1 MNDTFLPKAEQP
13 RILIVDDIA
22 ANLRVLSDLLVA
34 QGYQV
39 SPATSGSF
47 ALRSIAFKIPDL
59 ILLDVRMPEMDGF
72 EVCRR
77 LKADEQSRSVPVIF
91 ISASD
96 DMVDKVKGFEV
107 GGVDY
112 ITKPFQ
118 ALEVLARVATHLALR
133 SMQKQLEAQNIQLQQ
148 EITERERIE
157 HELRE
162 HKAHLEEVVAE
173 RTAALRQEMVVRER
187 AEKKIVASEEKYR
200 SLVNNINIGIFRT
213 TFPGQFL
220 QVNPAMAKIFGYA
233 SPEQMMENSALDLY
247 REVKDRE
254 RLWEEAHAKGGVR
267 NREVAMMKNDGT
279 PLWVALTASVQYDER
294 GTAQWLDG
302 VLEDITERKALE
314 VQLLQAQK
322 MEVLGTLSGGVAHDF
337 NNILTGIIG
346 YGQLLQM
353 KLPSGTP
360 LRTYV
365 DQIMASSERAAHLT
379 KSLLTFSR
387 KRELDTKPTD
397 INTII
402 TNFENFLTMIV
413 GKKIELKVSLDSAEL
428 IALADTGQVEQVLMN
443 LATNAKDAMPEG
455 GIFTIKTETMEPDS
469 QFLMLHPSLH
479 PGKHVL
485 ISVADSGVGMDEN
498 TKRKLFE
505 PFFTT
510 KEEGKGTGLGLSIV
524 YGIIKQHQGEI
535 MVSSERGAG
544 TTFRMYLPLVKSAD
558 EVKAVVSPLPPRGRG
573 ETILL
578 VESDS
583 GVRFL
588 AKTVL
593 EQSGYAVIEAVDG
606 EDGFRK
612 FTEHM
617 DAVQLLLTE
626 LMLPTISGKELYDQ
640 VRNNK
645 PDVKA
650 LFTSN
655 FTPEIIRKDAIVDEF
670 LFLPKPIS
678 PNELARKV
686 RELLDTRVSGQQ

>member
-1 MNDTFLPKAEQP
+1 MSDTFLPKAEQP

-22 ANLRVLSDLLVA
+22 ANLRVLSDLLVD

-353 KLPSGTP
+353 KFPSGTP

-428 IALADTGQVEQVLMN
+428 IALADIGQVEQVLMN

-535 MVSSERGAG
+535 MVSSERGTG

>member
-1 MNDTFLPKAEQP
+1 MSDTFLPKAEQP

-353 KLPSGTP
+353 KFPSGTP

-387 KRELDTKPTD
+387 KREIDTKPTD

-428 IALADTGQVEQVLMN
+428 IALADIGQVEQVLMN

-535 MVSSERGAG
+535 MVSSERGTG